1 MKRSFWSVNKLIRLG
16 ISAVLLGWVAWKTD
30 WSKFGQAFASL
41 RLELW
46 LAGVG
51 LFALAQTVSSRR
63 WQIITRALGFD
74 QTMGQLT
81 RFYFIGTYFSLL
93 LPTSVG
99 GDVVRAWYLDNRSGR
114 RLKAFLSVF
123 LDRLSG
129 LMVLLAMG
137 CLGVIF
143 SPIPLESWIVWSIW
157 GMTACAVLGL
167 VALPLL
173 AGWLRLGEGRVQQIK
188 MAMRLLRQ
196 PRLLAG
202 TTFLALIV
210 QALNVVIV
218 WLIGMALHINIPGA
232 YYWILTPMVTLLTML
247 PITVAGTGIRELTT
261 ALMLAPLGVGHDL
274 AVSLALLWFAVFA
287 AVSLVGGVVYLV
299 GRSAPAAGLAEEVS
313 IDHGSIRHHP
323 DQGRTGQSQEAA

>member
-1 MKRSFWSVNKLIRLG
+1 VSKLIRLG
-16 ISAVLLGWVAWKTD
+16 ISVVLLGWVAYKTD
-30 WSKFGQAFASL
+30 WGKFSQVFSSL

-51 LFALAQTVSSRR
+51 LYALAQTISSRR
-63 WQIITRALGFD
+63 WQIITRALGFT
-74 QTMGQLT
+74 QGMGELT

-114 RLKAFLSVF
+114 RLTAFLSVF

-129 LMVLLAMG
+129 LIVLLAMG
-137 CLGVIF
+137 CLAVLF
-143 SPIPLESWIVWSIW
+143 SPIRLESWIIWSVW
-157 GMTACAVLGL
+157 GMTACAAIGL
-167 VALPLL
+167 VTLPLV
-173 AGWLRLGEGRVQQIK
+173 AGWMRLGEARVQQIK
-188 MAMRLLRQ
+188 IALGLLRQ

-218 WLIGMALHINIPGA
+218 WLVGQALHVDIPSA
-232 YYWILTPMVTLLTML
+232 FYWILTPMVSLLTML
-247 PITVAGTGIRELTT
+247 PITVAGTGIRELST
-261 ALMLAPLGVGHDL
+261 AWLLAPLGVGHDL

-287 AVSLVGGVVYLV
+287 AVSLMGGVVYLV
-299 GRSAPAAGLAEEVS
+299 GRSAPPAAGLPEEVS
-313 IDHGSIRHHP
+313 TDHGSFGHYP
-323 DQGRTGQSQEAA
+323 DQGRAGQPQKAA

>member
-1 MKRSFWSVNKLIRLG
+1 MNKLLRLG
-16 ISAVLLGWVAWKTD
+16 ISAVLLGWVGWKTD
-30 WSKFGQAFASL
+30 WGKFGEAFSSL
-41 RLELW
+41 RLDLW

-51 LFALAQTVSSRR
+51 LYALAQTVSARR
-63 WQIITRALGFD
+63 WQIITRALGFT

-99 GDVVRAWYLDNRSGR
+99 GDVIRAWYLDNRSGR

-129 LMVLLAMG
+129 LIVLLAMG
-137 CLGVIF
+137 CLAVVF
-143 SPIPLESWIVWSIW
+143 SPIPLESWIVWSVW
-157 GMTACAVLGL
+157 GMTACAALGL
-167 VALPLL
+167 VTLPLV
-173 AGWLRLGEGRVQQIK
+173 AGWFRLGEGRVQQIK
-188 MAMRLLRQ
+188 IALGLLRQ

-218 WLIGMALHINIPGA
+218 WLIGLALHLEISA
-232 YYWILTPMVTLLTML
+232 SYYWILTPMVSLLTML
-247 PITVAGTGIRELTT
+247 PISVAGTGVRELTT

-287 AVSLVGGVVYLV
+287 AVSLAGGVVYLL
-299 GRSAPAAGLAEEVS
+299 GRSAPRAGLAEEGS
-313 IDHGSIRHHP
+313 ANHGSIGHHP
-323 DQGRTGQSQEAA
+323 DQGRTGQSQKAA